1 MDRSD
6 QIDTFTRIIQ
16 VSRETIDSLK
26 IYEQILLKYN
36 KNLNLIGK
44 STINEVWNRHFLDS
58 AQVIDLIDKKIKT
71 CLDIGS
77 GAGFPGLVL
86 AIICKDR
93 NLNTNFNLLEK
104 SRKKCIFLKEVC
116 YELNLNAEIICQDIE
131 NIQKIQ
137 SDVLIARAFKPIPK
151 IFEII
156 HKKINFEKK
165 IVLFLG
171 KKQKFL
177 LNEVSKNWHIEYKQR
192 NSVTSNDSLIIEIY
206 KLEKIS

>member
-86 AIICKDR
+86 AIICKGR

-104 SRKKCIFLKEVC
+104 SPKKCTFLKEVC
-116 YELNLNAEIICQDIE
+116 SELNLNTKIICQDIE

-206 KLEKIS
+206 KLEKIN